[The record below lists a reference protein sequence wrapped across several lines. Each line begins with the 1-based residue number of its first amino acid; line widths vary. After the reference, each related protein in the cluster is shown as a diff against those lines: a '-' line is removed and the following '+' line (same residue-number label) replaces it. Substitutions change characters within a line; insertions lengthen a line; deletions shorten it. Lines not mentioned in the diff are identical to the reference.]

1 MEIKILGGGCPK
13 CERLEALAR
22 EVAGELG
29 IDAQFTKVKEMPK
42 IMAYD
47 VMTTPALVVD
57 EKVMSSGQIPAK
69 EEVRAWLDEANK

>member
-22 EVAGELG
+22 DVAKELG
-29 IDAQFTKVKEMPK
+29 IEAQFIKVKDMSA

-57 EKVMSSGQIPAK
+57 EKVLSYGRVPSR
-69 EEVRAWLDEANK
+69 EEVKEWLEAAQK

>member
-13 CERLEALAR
+13 CERLEAVTR
-22 EVAGELG
+22 EVVEELG
-29 IDAQFTKVKEMPK
+29 LKANFIKVKNMTE

-57 EKVMSSGQIPAK
+57 EKVLSSGRIPNA
-69 EEVRAWLDEANK
+69 EEIREWMIKFV